1 MPAFASSAEL
11 LDRLRQRDKPQ
22 AEHSLTPDHSDFSD
36 IRDALARFN
45 EARIANLQHALV
57 AAHHRLESGHSFAR
71 LSGHAKTDFSKGR
84 ER

>member
-11 LDRLRQRDKPQ
+11 LDRLSRRDKPQ

-36 IRDALARFN
+36 IRDDLARLN
-45 EARIANLQHALV
+45 EARIASLQQALG
-57 AAHHRLESGHSFAR
+57 AAHERLESSHSFAR
-71 LSGHAKTDFSKGR
+71 LSGHARTDFSKGR